1 MGISRRTRRS
11 VDPRIFH
18 FVQPLGFLDA
28 HFDLAHPG
36 QILIELIPVVSL
48 KTALHGPGIV
58 EDKVQQGAFFGLATA
73 YFVLKW
79 LKNTEKFYVGLD
91 RRSGR

>member
-1 MGISRRTRRS
+1 MRWLRRN
-11 VDPRIFH
+11 
-18 FVQPLGFLDA
+18 L
-28 HFDLAHPG
+28 
-36 QILIELIPVVSL
+36 VVI
-48 KTALHGPGIV
+48 A
-58 EDKVQQGAFFGLATA
+58 GLATA